1 MTMEDA
7 YEELEAFF
15 GSKNRAVRKK
25 LLGDAFEPTC
35 EWCDED
41 ESTETSDDSDLVSFV
56 DELDDFTE
64 EDTE

>member
-15 GSKNRAVRKK
+15 GSKNKAVRRN
-25 LLGDAFEPTC
+25 LLGDPVEPVY
-35 EWCDED
+35 EWCDEN
-41 ESTETSDDSDLVSFV
+41 ESAEASDDSDLVSFV
-56 DELDDFTE
+56 DDLDDFTE